1 MITQLI
7 AATLAAHVSVIEAQ
21 ELIAVAQAIMLA
33 QSPIVEVAEESSS
46 PVTIRSG
53 CFLASGLTVTIGQ

>member
-1 MITQLI
+1 MIAQLI
-7 AATLAAHVSVIEAQ
+7 ASALAAHVSVIEAQ
-21 ELIAVAQAIMLA
+21 ELTAVAQAIMLA
-33 QSPIVEVAEESSS
+33 QAPIVQVAEESA